1 MITRYSRPEMRAVWT
16 DENKLK
22 LWLQIELLA
31 SEALVK
37 EGVVPTRDCKKIKVG
52 CAKWFANLPGLV
64 ARQRELEKV
73 LNHDVIAFTTAVAE
87 AINDKAS
94 RWFHFGLTS
103 SDVGDTCYAVQMQQS
118 ADLLIADVKKLLPVI
133 ARRAWEYK
141 FTPCIGRS
149 HGIHAEPTTFGLK
162 LALMHDEF
170 KRALRRLETAR
181 EVVSVGKISGA
192 VGTSAHLSPRV
203 EAYVCKKL
211 GLRPAP
217 IATQVVQRDIHA
229 EFQSAMALVGA
240 SIERW
245 TVEFRHLQ
253 RTEVLEAEEP
263 FSKGQKGSSAMPH
276 KRNPITWERLTG
288 LARVLR
294 GNALAALENVALWHE
309 RDISHSSV
317 ERIIFPDSCTLL
329 DYMFGLLTRLMDGL
343 AVYPENMKKNL
354 GLSLGMWNSQTVLL
368 ALIRKGLTR
377 EAAYKL
383 VQDASMKTWEVKHAG
398 RDDADFVEVL
408 KATPEVAKHFKR
420 GELEK
425 LCSLAFH
432 FKEVNRRFKRIGAI
446 VIPDNRTKK
455 TKVTKKLETGRFV
468 FFAPSKFHSTAR
480 RRPTA
485 GLPPAEMLSPASYN
499 QKTSLALFVP
509 SRIRLRDILSRPH
522 FPNRLYA
529 CPIRHLLSSPRF
541 HTSPQFSL
549 A

>member
-1 MITRYSRPEMRAVWT
+1 VNTRLRAFFHASRITHHFRLFNRASFRFNGGMITRYSRPKMRAIWSE
-16 DENKLK
+16 ENKLS
-22 LWLQIELLA
+22 LWLEIELFA

-37 EGVVPTRDCKKIKVG
+37 EGIVPRKDFAKLKAG
-52 CAKWFANLPGLV
+52 CAAWQLDTPGLV
-64 ARQRELEKV
+64 QRQRELEKT

-87 AINDKAS
+87 RINDDAS

-118 ADLLIADVKKLLPVI
+118 ADLLIADVKELLPVI
-133 ARRAWEYK
+133 KRRANEHK

-170 KRALRRLETAR
+170 GRALERLERVR
-181 EVVSVGKISGA
+181 EVVSVGKVSGA

-203 EAYVCKKL
+203 ETYVCKKL

-229 EFQSAMALVGA
+229 EFQLVLALVGA

-245 TVEFRHLQ
+245 AVEFRHLQ

-263 FSKGQKGSSAMPH
+263 FTQGQKGSSAMPH

-294 GNALAALENVALWHE
+294 GNAIAALENVALWHE

-329 DYMFGLLTRLMDGL
+329 DYMFGLLTRLMEGL
-343 AVYPENMKKNL
+343 NVYPENMKRNL

-383 VQDASMKTWEVKHAG
+383 VQDAAMKTWEVKHAG
-398 RDDADFVEVL
+398 RDDANFVEQLQADPV
-408 KATPEVAKHFKR
+408 VARHFKP

-425 LCSLAFH
+425 LCSLDFH
-432 FKEVNRRFKRIGAI
+432 FKEVNNRFK
-446 VIPDNRTKK
+446 
-455 TKVTKKLETGRFV
+455 KL
-468 FFAPSKFHSTAR
+468 
-480 RRPTA
+480 
-485 GLPPAEMLSPASYN
+485 GL
-499 QKTSLALFVP
+499 
-509 SRIRLRDILSRPH
+509 
-522 FPNRLYA
+522 
-529 CPIRHLLSSPRF
+529 
-541 HTSPQFSL
+541 
-549 A
+549 

>member
-1 MITRYSRPEMRAVWT
+1 MITRYSRPEMRAIWT

-37 EGVVPTRDCKKIKVG
+37 EKIVPARDFARIKAG
-52 CAKWFANLPGLV
+52 CDRCFADLPGLV

-73 LNHDVIAFTTAVAE
+73 LNHDVIGFTTAVAE
-87 AINDKAS
+87 KINDPAS

-103 SDVGDTCYAVQMQQS
+103 SDVGDTAYAVQMQQS
-118 ADLLIADVKKLLPVI
+118 ADLLIRDANQLLPVI
-133 ARRAWEYK
+133 QRRANEYK

-170 KRALRRLETAR
+170 VRAGARLER
-181 EVVSVGKISGA
+181 VRDVVSVGKVSGA

-203 EAYVCKKL
+203 EAHVCKQL

-217 IATQVVQRDIHA
+217 IATQVVQRDLHA
-229 EFQSAMALVGA
+229 EFQTTLALIGA
-240 SIERW
+240 SVERW
-245 TVEFRHLQ
+245 AVEFRHLQ

-263 FSKGQKGSSAMPH
+263 FTAGQKGSSAMPH

-288 LARVLR
+288 LSRVLR

-329 DYMFGLLTRLMDGL
+329 DYMLGLVTRLMDKL
-343 AVYPENMKKNL
+343 NAYPGNMKRNL

-377 EAAYKL
+377 EAAYEL
-383 VQDASMKTWEVKHAG
+383 VQTAAMKTWEVKQAG
-398 RDDADFVEVL
+398 RDDADFVKQL
-408 KATPEVAKHFKR
+408 LANPEVAKYFKH

-425 LCSLAFH
+425 LCSIDFH
-432 FKEVNRRFKRIGAI
+432 MKEVSNRFK
-446 VIPDNRTKK
+446 
-455 TKVTKKLETGRFV
+455 KL
-468 FFAPSKFHSTAR
+468 
-480 RRPTA
+480 
-485 GLPPAEMLSPASYN
+485 GL
-499 QKTSLALFVP
+499 
-509 SRIRLRDILSRPH
+509 
-522 FPNRLYA
+522 
-529 CPIRHLLSSPRF
+529 
-541 HTSPQFSL
+541 
-549 A
+549 